1 MSHAFKPTK
10 PEDSPYYNEEY
21 MVKFEQVRAITT
33 KVRPPGTH
41 GCKLTEIVPGLWTAH
56 FEDFNQPDSFKK
68 LPITPPIGLVVNAAV
83 AYNQCPTYQG
93 FYGPDIQVLPI
104 PLYDDPKV
112 GEAHPVAGD
121 AKQYF
126 GIVNESIR
134 KTIASNKSAI
144 VHCYASLSRSICYLI
159 AYLME
164 THNMS
169 LLDATKF
176 VKDKWDAT
184 YPNDSFVFQLIAYEN
199 ELIAKKASTCVVS

>member
-1 MSHAFKPTK
+1 MAHTFKSTK
-10 PEDSPYYNEEY
+10 PEDSADYKEEY
-21 MVKFEQVRAITT
+21 LVLFEQVREITT

-56 FEDFNQPDSFKK
+56 FEDINQPDSFTK
-68 LPITPPIGLVVNAAV
+68 LPITPPIGLVVNSAV

-112 GEAHPVAGD
+112 GEVHLHAGD

-134 KTIASNKSAI
+134 KTIASNKSAL
-144 VHCYASLSRSICYLI
+144 VHCYASLSRSVCYLI

-164 THNMS
+164 TNNMS
-169 LLDATKF
+169 LLDATRFIKN
-176 VKDKWDAT
+176 KWDAT
-184 YPNDSFVFQLIAYEN
+184 WPNDSFVFQLIAYEK
-199 ELIAKKASTCVVS
+199 ELIARKATCIIS